1 MHEDA
6 RLRGDEA
13 ELFSQH
19 HERLERTVASAV
31 TAPHQVIED
40 ACAFAWLQ
48 LLRTE
53 PEREA
58 IFAWLKAVAIREAI
72 RLQTHKPTEPL
83 EALNGEPAVEPEA
96 PVDVETELAARD
108 ALAAV
113 AALPAR
119 QRRVLGL
126 HVAGF
131 SYAEIGART
140 GDTYRTVD
148 RQMARARQ
156 ALSAA

>member
-1 MHEDA
+1 MREDV
-6 RLRGDEA
+6 RLKGDEA
-13 ELFSQH
+13 ALFTEH
-19 HERLERTVASAV
+19 HERLERAVASAV

-58 IFAWLKAVAIREAI
+58 IFAWLKVVAIREAI
-72 RLQTHKPTEPL
+72 RLMTHKPAEPL
-83 EALNGEPAVEPEA
+83 ETPSGEPAVEPEA
-96 PVDVETELAARD
+96 AVDVETECAARE

-126 HVAGF
+126 QVAGY
-131 SYAEIGART
+131 SYAEIGERT
-140 GDTYRTVD
+140 GDSYRTVD
-148 RQMARARQ
+148 RQMARARRSLQ
-156 ALSAA
+156 AA

>member
-1 MHEDA
+1 MREDV
-6 RLRGDEA
+6 RLKGDEA
-13 ELFSQH
+13 ALFTEH
-19 HERLERTVASAV
+19 HERLERAVASAV

-40 ACAFAWLQ
+40 VCAFAWLQ

-58 IFAWLKAVAIREAI
+58 IFAWLKVVAIREAI
-72 RLQTHKPTEPL
+72 RLATHKPAEPL
-83 EALNGEPAVEPEA
+83 ETPSGEPAVEPEA
-96 PVDVETELAARD
+96 AVDVETECAARE

-131 SYAEIGART
+131 SYTEIGERT
-140 GDTYRTVD
+140 GDSYRTVD
-148 RQMARARQ
+148 RQMAKARRALQ
-156 ALSAA
+156 TA

>member
-1 MHEDA
+1 M
-6 RLRGDEA
+6 
-13 ELFSQH
+13 
-19 HERLERTVASAV
+19 
-31 TAPHQVIED
+31 APHQVIED

-58 IFAWLKAVAIREAI
+58 IFAWLKVVAVREAI

-83 EALNGEPAVEPEA
+83 EAPSGEPAVEPE
-96 PVDVETELAARD
+96 PRDIETECVARE
-108 ALAAV
+108 ALGGV

-119 QRRVLGL
+119 QARILGL
-126 HVAGF
+126 HVGGY
-131 SYAEIGART
+131 SYAEIGERT

-148 RQMARARQ
+148 RQMARARR
-156 ALSAA
+156 ALETA